1 MVTCGRL
8 IIEKTRKKIQ
18 SKETTE
24 NVDYKLRIGKS
35 LIRFKDK
42 LEMKTPS
49 KKDYLKNENDL
60 QTHINNENHQ
70 KSKDGLKSK
79 HILRYENDL
88 NHTDNFGNEDNL
100 I

>member
-49 KKDYLKNENDL
+49 EKDYLKN
-60 QTHINNENHQ
+60 
-70 KSKDGLKSK
+70 
-79 HILRYENDL
+79 
-88 NHTDNFGNEDNL
+88 
-100 I
+100 